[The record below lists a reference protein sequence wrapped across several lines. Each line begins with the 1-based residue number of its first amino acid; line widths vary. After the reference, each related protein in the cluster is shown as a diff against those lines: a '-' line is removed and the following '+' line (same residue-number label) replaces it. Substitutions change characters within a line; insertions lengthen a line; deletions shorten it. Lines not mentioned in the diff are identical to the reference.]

1 MSLPDEIVFLFDC
14 DNTRL
19 DNDRVQGRSLRTHL
33 ASEFGLSL
41 YRKIRRPYGL
51 PWCRRDASL

>member
-33 ASEFGLSL
+33 ASEFGLS
-41 YRKIRRPYGL
+41 
-51 PWCRRDASL
+51 ASTGRSCKCGPCTIGSSIA

>member
-33 ASEFGLSL
+33 ASEFGLSAL
-41 YRKIRRPYGL
+41 L
-51 PWCRRDASL
+51 PEDQATLWASLVSP